1 MPRVKTGPAKHA
13 RHKKVLAAAKGFKH
27 ARRKRFKT
35 AHEAVMHA
43 GQYAYV
49 GRRLKKRDFRRLW
62 IQRITAALHT
72 LEAPISYSVFI
83 KLLADNHIKLNRKM
97 LAELAANDLPTFK
110 TIISKVYG
118 K

>member
-1 MPRVKTGPAKHA
+1 MPRVKTGPTKHA
-13 RHKKVLAAAKGFKH
+13 RHKKVLDAAKGYLH
-27 ARRKRFKT
+27 ARRKRYKT

-62 IQRITAALHT
+62 IQRITAGLKT
-72 LEAPISYSVFI
+72 TEMPISYSVFI
-83 KLLADNHIKLNRKM
+83 KLLADNHIELNRKM
-97 LAELAANDLPTFK
+97 LAELAVNDFASFK
-110 TIISKVYG
+110 TLVSKVYG